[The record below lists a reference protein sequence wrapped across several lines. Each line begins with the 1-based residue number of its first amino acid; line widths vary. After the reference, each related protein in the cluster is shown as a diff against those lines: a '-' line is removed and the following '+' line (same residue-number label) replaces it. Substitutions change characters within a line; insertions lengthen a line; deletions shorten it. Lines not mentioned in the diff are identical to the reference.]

1 MVTLLFVLI
10 SVVFIGLGLP
20 DSLLGSAWPA
30 IYPELN
36 LPVSYANFITILIS
50 SGTVL
55 ASLFSARLI
64 NKFGTG
70 AVTAVSTAMTTLAIL
85 GFSFSQSLWW
95 FVALALPLGAG
106 AGAIDAALNNYVAV
120 HYGPTHMS
128 FLHCFYGVGVALS
141 PYLMSLALELLGNWR
156 MGYRTVFFIM
166 AGITAVSIL
175 ALPLWNKVKAN
186 EKEEEKFTPVSLSLK
201 QMAKMPAVRSA
212 WVAFFSSVA
221 LEFTCGIWGC
231 TYLVESEGLT
241 EAAATKILT
250 FYYIGM
256 TLGRFTSG
264 LISKKVYA
272 EKIVYAGYTIV
283 GVAVVLILLPIPPI
297 VKGVSLFLIGFGNGP
312 TFPNLTYL
320 TPINFGKE
328 ISQSIIGTQ
337 MACCNLGILLMPPVF
352 GLLAEHVGLHVFPY
366 YIVILYIIMLLTTII
381 YSKLTKTLREK
392 RKAINPLD
400 LK

>member
-1 MVTLLFVLI
+1 MVTLLFIFI

-36 LPVSYANFITILIS
+36 LPVSSANVLTILIS

-70 AVTAVSTAMTTLAIL
+70 VVTAFSTALTSLAIL
-85 GFSFSQSLWW
+85 GFSFSSSLWW
-95 FVALALPLGAG
+95 MIALALPLGAG

-128 FLHCFYGVGVALS
+128 FLHCFYGVGVAVS
-141 PYLMSLALELLGNWR
+141 PYVMSFALNLDNNWR
-156 MGYRTVFFIM
+156 LGYRTVFFIM
-166 AGITAVSIL
+166 AGITAVAII
-175 ALPLWNKVKAN
+175 ALPLWNKVKEN
-186 EKEEEKFTPVSLSLK
+186 QKEEEKFTPVSLSLL
-201 QMAKMPAVRSA
+201 QMAKMPAVRTA
-212 WVAFFSSVA
+212 WIAFFSSVA

-231 TYLVESEGLT
+231 TYLVSSEGLT
-241 EAAATKILT
+241 ESLAAKILT
-250 FYYIGM
+250 LYYAGM

-264 LISKKVYA
+264 LISKKVHA
-272 EKIVYAGYTIV
+272 EKIVYIGYSIV
-283 GVAVVLILLPIPPI
+283 GVAVVLLVLPLPPI
-297 VKGVSLFLIGFGNGP
+297 VKGISLFFIGFGNGP

-337 MACCNLGILLMPPVF
+337 MACCNLGILVMPPVF
-352 GLLAEHVGLHVFPY
+352 GLIAEWLSLGAFPY
-366 YIVILYIIMLLTTII
+366 YIIALYIIMVITTII

-392 RKAINPLD
+392 RNFDKPL
-400 LK
+400 L